1 MKFNQNTLRTI
12 SQGDFMPDQEY
23 VIEMAKALLKEVF
36 IIPRLDGDKRL
47 DGSPQWYDC
56 YKEGLKRA
64 EIYHASTINVFTI
77 EIDGDKN
84 DWIGCKSLAE
94 CEVELKRI
102 LK

>member
-23 VIEMAKALLKEVF
+23 VIEMAKALLKEVL
-36 IIPRLDGDKRL
+36 IIPRLDGNKRP

-56 YKEGLKRA
+56 FKEGVKRA
-64 EIYHASTINVFTI
+64 EIYHAATIKSFSI
-77 EIDGDKN
+77 EIDGNDK
-84 DWIGCKSLAE
+84 DWISCKSLTE
-94 CEVELKRI
+94 CEAELKRI